1 MILQVAFERL
11 SDISEGI
18 VAPYIGDPRVQ
29 FEFGTPLVTE
39 YGYSQ
44 LRQKFDYIPSQKL
57 YVDTKTIDF
66 HASELDRLRWHGFH
80 RCSFLIGSELK
91 ALRAIAETAL
101 ARQRAAVGL
110 PSVETGD
117 PIHRHPLSWRVPAP
131 TKDAR

>member
-1 MILQVAFERL
+1 VCALASALWNADHVDRGSEAEWTDNVQRAER
-11 SDISEGI
+11 IM
-18 VAPYIGDPRVQ
+18 V
-29 FEFGTPLVTE
+29 
-39 YGYSQ
+39 Q
-44 LRQKFDYIPSQKL
+44 LRL
-57 YVDTKTIDF
+57 
-66 HASELDRLRWHGFH
+66 HGAEIFT
-80 RCSFLIGSELK
+80 LE